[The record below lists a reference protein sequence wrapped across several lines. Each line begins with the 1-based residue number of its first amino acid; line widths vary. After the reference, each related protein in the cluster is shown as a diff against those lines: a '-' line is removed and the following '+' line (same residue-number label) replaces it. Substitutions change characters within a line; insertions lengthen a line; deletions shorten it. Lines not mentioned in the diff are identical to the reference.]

1 MSRGG
6 FVPPT
11 NNLELPDMKKWFI
24 AAAVAGVLAIGAFA
38 FVGVT
43 TTSVSAAEEDP
54 TTTEDD
60 VHGQWHDELLD
71 RLVEGGVITQ
81 DQADDVDETLTEG
94 THPFRGRGFR
104 SLPDDFDPEA
114 MLERMQERF
123 ENLDSDDLPEGF
135 ELPEGFD
142 LDEMLDRFT
151 QQLED
156 FDLENLPEGFALPE
170 DFDPSEMLGELQR
183 RFKGFGEGT
192 PRAEGFGFFG
202 DGLKDVF
209 GDMTPD
215 EIKDAIENGTLADL
229 IDTDAI
235 LDTASASLDEA
246 VADGALTAE
255 QADRILERL
264 VEKLESIENGDF
276 EWGQKSR
283 RGHRG
288 FGQFGPFGGQQEQ
301 PQAEGTSV
309 EA

>member
-1 MSRGG
+1 
-6 FVPPT
+6 
-11 NNLELPDMKKWFI
+11 MKKWFI
-24 AAAVAGVLAIGAFA
+24 AVAAAGVLAIGAFA

-43 TTSVSAAEEDP
+43 TTRVSAAEEDP
-54 TTTEDD
+54 STTEDEA
-60 VHGQWHDELLD
+60 HGQWHDELLD

-81 DQADDVDETLTEG
+81 DQADDIDENLPEG
-94 THPFRGRGFR
+94 INRFRGQGFR
-104 SLPDDFDPEA
+104 SLPEDFDPEA
-114 MLERMQERF
+114 MLERMQERL
-123 ENLDSDDLPEGF
+123 ENFDPEDLPEGF

-142 LDEMLDRFT
+142 LGEMLNRFT

-156 FDLENLPEGFALPE
+156 FDPENLPEGFALPE
-170 DFDPSEMLGELQR
+170 DFDPSEMFGELER

-192 PRAEGFGFFG
+192 PRAQGFGFLR
-202 DGLKDVF
+202 DELKDVF
-209 GDMTPD
+209 GDMSPD
-215 EIKDAIENGTLADL
+215 EIKEAIENGTLADL

-235 LDTASASLDEA
+235 LESASSSLDEA

-276 EWGQKSR
+276 ELGRKGR

-288 FGQFGPFGGQQEQ
+288 FGQFGPFGGQEEQ
-301 PQAEGTSV
+301 SQAEGTSI